1 MNWSAETRFADM
13 RSEAGIS
20 CNLEHPEWAFV
31 FGSSRV
37 ISSVGAILPYPKQ
50 KRVEPEH
57 YLPLLGR
64 SAPIT
69 TLSP

>member
-13 RSEAGIS
+13 RSEAGIR
-20 CNLEHPEWAFV
+20 CNLEHPKCAFV

-37 ISSVGAILPYPKQ
+37 IGSMGAILPYPKQ

-69 TLSP
+69 TRSP

>member
-1 MNWSAETRFADM
+1 MNWSAEARFANM

-20 CNLEHPEWAFV
+20 CNLEHPECV

-37 ISSVGAILPYPKQ
+37 ISSMGAILPYPKQ

>member
-20 CNLEHPEWAFV
+20 CKLEHPECAFV
-31 FGSSRV
+31 LGC
-37 ISSVGAILPYPKQ
+37 SSVINSMGAILPYPKQ

-57 YLPLLGR
+57 YLPLLAR

-69 TLSP
+69 IPSP